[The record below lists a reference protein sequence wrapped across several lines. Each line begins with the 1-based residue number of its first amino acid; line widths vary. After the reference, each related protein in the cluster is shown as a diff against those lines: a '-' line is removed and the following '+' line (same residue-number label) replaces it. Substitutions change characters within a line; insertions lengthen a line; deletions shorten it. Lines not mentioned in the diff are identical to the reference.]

1 MHARACVEVV
11 IVEKGVCMLRHFHGL
26 LVLFSLSF
34 WFSFRSKHSIAFLPA
49 FVHLVFVPLF
59 TYPLPFAHRRLSIHN
74 PPSIHQVMIRGDP
87 VSSGYYMEAG
97 KTKES
102 FDDDGWF
109 HTGKSLPNMLVF
121 MHPVPQGQ
129 V

>member
-1 MHARACVEVV
+1 
-11 IVEKGVCMLRHFHGL
+11 
-26 LVLFSLSF
+26 
-34 WFSFRSKHSIAFLPA
+34 
-49 FVHLVFVPLF
+49 
-59 TYPLPFAHRRLSIHN
+59 
-74 PPSIHQVMIRGDP
+74 MIRGDP